1 MSKKNITPISI
12 FDKANN
18 VRRHVNEFDTGFS
31 INISDPNELTE
42 PAQVV
47 DYLLYIAQDYIVHAI
62 YYINQIK
69 INEKLS
75 MKEQLLFI
83 NSNDFY
89 SSTIINFKDTYF
101 HNTYVF
107 RLRFIHFFLCRFL
120 FKIEKIMFSRR
131 KILKSGLSK
140 YEECYFELERI
151 INDLILFVDIMKSK
165 KSYKN
170 IILQMNQHCSFA
182 SIKKSDPIE
191 ISKYIR
197 DITDELEKGIPTS
210 NSSMKMSEDIAIDS
224 ILKLAFLITTGTTN
238 LNELPKFKYIK
249 NASTSFDLGL
259 LIESLGGAIRRE
271 NQNHRVTIL
280 FKSYIQAK
288 PAIYTKRN
296 FADNDDLIMGI
307 IALSYTKF
315 FCNNMYIDKF
325 IDKMIESTDPKK

>member
-1 MSKKNITPISI
+1 MSKKKNTAVQS
-12 FDKANN
+12 FDKTNN
-18 VRRHVNEFDTGFS
+18 VRRHVNEFDKNFS
-31 INISDPNELTE
+31 INIREPNELTE

-47 DYLLYIAQDYIVHAI
+47 DYLLYMSRDYIVHAI

-107 RLRFIHFFLCRFL
+107 RLRFLHFFLCRFL

-182 SIKKSDPIE
+182 TIKKSNPIE
-191 ISKYIR
+191 ISKYIQ
-197 DITDELEKGIPTS
+197 DITDELERGIPT
-210 NSSMKMSEDIAIDS
+210 NKSSIKMSEDIAIDS
-224 ILKLAFLITTGTTN
+224 IFKLAFLITSGTTN
-238 LNELPKFKYIK
+238 LDKLPKFKYIK
-249 NASTSFDLGL
+249 DASTSFDLGL
-259 LIESLGGAIRRE
+259 LIESLGDAIRRE

-296 FADNDDLIMGI
+296 FDNNDDLIMGI
-307 IALSYTKF
+307 YALSYVKF
-315 FCNNMYIDKF
+315 FCNNKFIDKF
-325 IDKMIESTDPKK
+325 IDKMIESTDPR

>member
-1 MSKKNITPISI
+1 MSKKNTTPISI

-47 DYLLYIAQDYIVHAI
+47 DYLLYMAQDYIVHAI

-69 INEKLS
+69 IDEKLS

-83 NSNDFY
+83 NSTDFY

-107 RLRFIHFFLCRFL
+107 
-120 FKIEKIMFSRR
+120 KIEKIMFSRR
-131 KILKSGLSK
+131 KILKSELSK

-170 IILQMNQHCSFA
+170 IMLQMNQHCSFA
-182 SIKKSDPIE
+182 TIKKSDPIE

-296 FADNDDLIMGI
+296 FVDNDDLIMGI
-307 IALSYTKF
+307 HALAYTKF
-315 FCNNMYIDKF
+315 FCNNKYIDKF

>member
-1 MSKKNITPISI
+1 MSKKKNTAVQS
-12 FDKANN
+12 FDKTNN
-18 VRRHVNEFDTGFS
+18 VRRHVNEFDKNFS
-31 INISDPNELTE
+31 INIREPNELTE

-47 DYLLYIAQDYIVHAI
+47 DYLLYMSRDYIVHAI

-107 RLRFIHFFLCRFL
+107 RLRFLHFFLCRFL

-182 SIKKSDPIE
+182 TIKKSNPIE
-191 ISKYIR
+191 ISKYIQ
-197 DITDELEKGIPTS
+197 DITDELERGIPT
-210 NSSMKMSEDIAIDS
+210 NKSSIKMSEDIAIDS
-224 ILKLAFLITTGTTN
+224 ILKLAFLITSGTTN
-238 LNELPKFKYIK
+238 LDKLPKFKYIK
-249 NASTSFDLGL
+249 DASTSFDLGL
-259 LIESLGGAIRRE
+259 LIESLGDAIRRE

-296 FADNDDLIMGI
+296 FDNNDDLIMGI
-307 IALSYTKF
+307 YALSYVKF
-315 FCNNMYIDKF
+315 FCNNKFIDKF
-325 IDKMIESTDPKK
+325 IDKMIESTDPK